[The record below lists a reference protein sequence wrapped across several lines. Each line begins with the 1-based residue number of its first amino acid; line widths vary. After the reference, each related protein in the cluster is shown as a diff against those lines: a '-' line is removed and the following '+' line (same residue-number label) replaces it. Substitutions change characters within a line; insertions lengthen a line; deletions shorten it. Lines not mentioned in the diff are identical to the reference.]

1 LFLRRSLALV
11 LAVLEVSAPGIARK
25 GAVMSESLERLA
37 RNQSLFRE
45 VNERIE
51 RIAGDNEGVEFVCEC
66 SDPDCVSTVEL
77 KVDEYESVRSNST
90 WFFVKAG
97 HDISEI
103 ERVVSENDGYAVVE
117 KLVAT
122 EFAEE
127 VDPRSDGSN

>member
-1 LFLRRSLALV
+1 V
-11 LAVLEVSAPGIARK
+11 LAALEVSAPGNTRK

-45 VNERIE
+45 INERIE
-51 RIAGDNEGVEFVCEC
+51 TIAGGNGVVEFVCEC

-77 KVDEYESVRSNST
+77 RIDEYESVRSNST

-97 HDISEI
+97 HDMAEI

-127 VDPRSDGSN
+127 VDPRSAGSN